1 MQFAQ
6 GLRAAKL
13 AVALTAALAITG
25 CAKNAAD
32 EAAGGANQFGAGNG
46 RGGANTPGSAQDFVV
61 NVGDRVFFETDST
74 DLTST
79 AQATLDKQVVAEP
92 LSALRLH
99 RRRPR
104 RRARHARI

>member
-32 EAAGGANQFGAGNG
+32 EAAGGANQYWRRLWTRRGQHPRQRAGF
-46 RGGANTPGSAQDFVV
+46 RG
-61 NVGDRVFFETDST
+61 
-74 DLTST
+74 
-79 AQATLDKQVVAEP
+79 
-92 LSALRLH
+92 
-99 RRRPR
+99 
-104 RRARHARI
+104 